1 MRKKKLT
8 IKRKDSGRAK
18 ITSNENPENIEPIL
32 CELRKASRKLRRLSR
47 KGFEISLTINN

>member
-1 MRKKKLT
+1 MRKAKLT